1 MIHYNSK
8 LVRFLLPKD
17 YSAMILFGHVF
28 IRSSKNDAD
37 SVIVN
42 HELIHVEQWKELMFA
57 VFAILNVPFIGS
69 INIKYTILT
78 MLLAFCAFYVW
89 YFLEY
94 LIRLIIKKNHDEAY
108 MSISFEKEAYLNEGK
123 PRYLENRDYFSF
135 IKYL

>member
-1 MIHYNSK
+1 M
-8 LVRFLLPKD
+8 
-17 YSAMILFGHVF
+17 MLFGHVF
-28 IRSSKNDAD
+28 IRSSKNGAD
-37 SVIVN
+37 GVIVN

-57 VFAILNVPFIGS
+57 IFTILNVPFIGS

-78 MLLAFCAFYVW
+78 MLLSFCAFYVW

-94 LIRLIIKKNHDEAY
+94 LIRLAIKKNHDEAY
-108 MSISFEKEAYLNEGK
+108 VSISFEKEAYLNEGK

>member
-17 YSAMILFGHVF
+17 YSAMMLFGHVF

-37 SVIVN
+37 GVIVN

-57 VFAILNVPFIGS
+57 IFTILNVPFIGS

-78 MLLAFCAFYVW
+78 MLLSFCAFYMW

-94 LIRLIIKKNHDEAY
+94 LIRLAIKKNHDEAY
-108 MSISFEKEAYLNEGK
+108 VSISFEKEAYLNEGK

>member
-8 LVRFLLPKD
+8 LVRFLLPKG
-17 YSAMILFGHVF
+17 YSAMMLFGHVF
-28 IRSSKNDAD
+28 IRSTKNDTD

-42 HELIHVEQWKELMFA
+42 HELIHVEQWKELMIA
-57 VFAILNVPFIGS
+57 VFAITNVPFIGS
-69 INIKYTILT
+69 INIKYTIIT

-94 LIRLIIKKNHDEAY
+94 IIRLAIKKNHDEAY
-108 MSISFEKEAYLNEGK
+108 VSISFEKEAYLNEGK

-135 IKYL
+135 IKYI

>member
-1 MIHYNSK
+1 MIYYNSK

-17 YSAMILFGHVF
+17 YSAIMLFGHVF
-28 IRSSKNDAD
+28 IRSTKNDAD
-37 SVIVN
+37 NVIVN

-57 VFAILNVPFIGS
+57 VFVILNVPFIGS

-108 MSISFEKEAYLNEGK
+108 VSISFEKEAYLNEGK